1 MFSWQKDL
9 CPVPGMRL
17 FLSLQLPAA
26 RVFRLKWWGT
36 WCRLDDG
43 GGCGFV
49 GEERKGWRG
58 EKETEI
64 TEKEVGDGTD
74 TKNK

>member
-49 GEERKGWRG
+49 GEER
-58 EKETEI
+58 
-64 TEKEVGDGTD
+64 
-74 TKNK
+74 

>member
-1 MFSWQKDL
+1 M
-9 CPVPGMRL
+9 
-17 FLSLQLPAA
+17 
-26 RVFRLKWWGT
+26 KWWGT

-49 GEERKGWRG
+49 GRRGRVGRG

-64 TEKEVGDGTD
+64 TEKEVVMAQIQ
-74 TKNK
+74 KINNHKYSRKINI

>member
-1 MFSWQKDL
+1 
-9 CPVPGMRL
+9 MRI
-17 FLSLQLPAA
+17 
-26 RVFRLKWWGT
+26 
-36 WCRLDDG
+36 CG
-43 GGCGFV
+43 GGEV
-49 GEERKGWRG
+49 GRG

>member
-43 GGCGFV
+43 GMRICGGGEV
-49 GEERKGWRG
+49 GRG